1 MLMLPQRD
9 TTLDEAKKID
19 TPFGRLQYAIK
30 NGLIIQRK
38 YFNVA
43 FLQDVN
49 PGAEIRD
56 QRSDLPELGV
66 TEEDGIIVSTLATL
80 RGEVGRH
87 MGMEISQ
94 EDAEELERND
104 DNVAIPR
111 FRVYDV
117 RVVDAVQT
125 DGPSEREELLASFEN
140 EMKSRKNE
148 KTQQMIMAESLSK
161 LVEFLGNKS
170 APDNDGAIVTP
181 EQIMEMMT
189 PEQLREMA
197 DLMDAPEPKGKGKK

>member
-1 MLMLPQRD
+1 MLMMPQRD
-9 TTLDEAKKID
+9 TTLDEAKKIK
-19 TPFGRLQYAIK
+19 TPYERLQYAIK
-30 NGLIIQRK
+30 NELVIQRK

-66 TEEDGIIVSTLATL
+66 TEDDGIIVSTLATL

-87 MGMEISQ
+87 MGMEISA
-94 EDAEELERND
+94 EDAAELERND
-104 DNVAIPR
+104 DNLYITR
-111 FRVYDV
+111 YRVYDV
-117 RVVDAVQT
+117 RVVDAVIT
-125 DGPSEREELLASFEN
+125 DGPAEREELLASFEN
-140 EMKSRKNE
+140 EMKNRKNE

-161 LVEFLGNKS
+161 LVQFLGNKENDQ
-170 APDNDGAIVTP
+170 PDGAIVTP
-181 EQIMEMMT
+181 EQVMEMMT